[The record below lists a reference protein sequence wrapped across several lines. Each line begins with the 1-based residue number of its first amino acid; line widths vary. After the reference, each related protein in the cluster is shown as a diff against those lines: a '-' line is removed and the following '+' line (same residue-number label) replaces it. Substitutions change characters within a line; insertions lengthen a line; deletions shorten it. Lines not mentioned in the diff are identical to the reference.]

1 MPIKPPP
8 ELLPF
13 LDKLAELL
21 ADQVMKELRMSPE
34 QAHAPTD
41 SDAPPQMK
49 NGVSVAPLNR
59 YLFARVGKGHERAT
73 KGPPKGHQRARKGV
87 GKG

>member
-1 MPIKPPP
+1 MPTKPPP

-13 LDKLAELL
+13 LDALAELL
-21 ADQVMKELRMSPE
+21 ADQVMKELPMSPE
-34 QAHAPTD
+34 QANAPTT

-59 YLFARVGKGHERAT
+59 NLFPRVGNGY
-73 KGPPKGHQRARKGV
+73 QRARKG
-87 GKG
+87 